1 MPSMAM
7 PFCVHCA
14 YVVYATN
21 VLFKQYFRHYSLCMP
36 RMPRVCHL
44 CALYGVCVYSM
55 LSMTVI
61 CPLLSLP
68 GLVSC
73 PHYASLPICAS
84 SMSSLTSVMPFTYTI
99 YVIYALYALFMF
111 CLSLLSI
118 YAECMPR
125 LCLLCAPC
133 VYSMLSMTMIC
144 PLSPLVFFHALNMI
158 ICPSLSL

>member
-1 MPSMAM
+1 MPILCSYALKMPYMPSLFPISSSLWTKYAFYALLC
-7 PFCVHCA
+7 PLCLCCH
-14 YVVYATN
+14 ATN
-21 VLFKQYFRHYSLCMP
+21 ALFKQYLRHYSLCMP

-55 LSMTVI
+55 LSMPII
-61 CPLLSLP
+61 CPLLSPP

-111 CLSLLSI
+111 CLITL
-118 YAECMPR
+118 Y
-125 LCLLCAPC
+125 LC
-133 VYSMLSMTMIC
+133 
-144 PLSPLVFFHALNMI
+144 
-158 ICPSLSL
+158 